1 MQFPSSAGFVLALF
15 LSVAAPVAAPITAH
29 AATDTPDFTVS
40 GAATIISDYRFRG
53 ISLTGKDPAVQ
64 ATINVSHSSG
74 VYVGTWASSLDMGDR
89 YGPTEVDFYA
99 GWAGAVAPRTT
110 LDTMLA
116 YYSYPGGEGS
126 GKIEYLEATTKL
138 THDFGPL
145 SATVGSGY
153 SWSQAALG
161 GDHLYLFGDTA
172 APIPGTP
179 LTLRAHGGRS
189 KGAISP
195 KPGGY
200 YDWSLGADA
209 ALGPVTLGLAYI
221 DTNLRRNPAATA
233 AALFSVTA
241 AF

>member
-1 MQFPSSAGFVLALF
+1 MHFASSAGLVLALF
-15 LSVAAPVAAPITAH
+15 FLPVTAQAAD
-29 AATDTPDFTVS
+29 DTPDFSVS

-64 ATINVSHSSG
+64 ATINLSHKSG
-74 VYVGTWASSLDMGDR
+74 VYLGTWASSLDMGDR
-89 YGPTEVDFYA
+89 YGPTEVDFYG
-99 GWAGAVAPRTT
+99 GWAGTVAAATT
-110 LDTMLA
+110 LDVALA
-116 YYSYPGGEGS
+116 YYSYPGGERPAAGA
-126 GKIEYLEATTKL
+126 GAAKIEYFETTARL

-153 SWSQAALG
+153 SWDQSALG
-161 GDHLYLFGDTA
+161 GDHLYLFGETA

-209 ALGPVTLGLAYI
+209 ALGPVTLGLAYV
-221 DTNLRRNPAATA
+221 DTDLGSASAADA
-233 AALFSVTA
+233 AALFSLTA

>member
-1 MQFPSSAGFVLALF
+1 MRFPPSAGLALALSF
-15 LSVAAPVAAPITAH
+15 LPVPAH
-29 AATDTPDFTVS
+29 AGDDAPDFAVT
-40 GAATIISDYRFRG
+40 GAVTIISDYRFRG

-64 ATINVSHSSG
+64 ATINLNHANG
-74 VYVGTWASSLDMGDR
+74 AYLGTWASSLDMGDR
-89 YGPTEVDFYA
+89 YGPTEVDVYA
-99 GWAGAVAPRTT
+99 GWAGTVASRTS
-110 LDTMLA
+110 LDVMLA
-116 YYSYPGGEGS
+116 YYSYPGGRNPGRGS
-126 GKIEYLEATTKL
+126 GKIEYLETTAKL

-145 SATVGSGY
+145 SASLGSGY
-153 SWSQAALG
+153 SWDQAALG

-172 APIPGTP
+172 APVPGTP

-209 ALGPVTLGLAYI
+209 TLGPVTLGLAYI
-221 DTNLRRNPAATA
+221 DTNLRHTPAATA